1 MRRTA
6 LLVLVA
12 TCVLAVSSAGSAAG
26 WQQQDEGTSV
36 ETENGQ
42 VEIGVWIEVDIP
54 RVSEPDTN
62 PANPSTPPCYF
73 RQGNYAELNA
83 WLENDYVIAPDPDE
97 TYVLKLCKT
106 EAGKQLATFWVYQPA
121 PPKEPPPPSLK
132 ETTRLRNEAWGQVT
146 IPQPTTRTAPGEI
159 AIVQLPTYVWVPAAA
174 RASVSE
180 TVTTTLDGHELT
192 LTATASPR
200 RLGFL
205 RVAMGDGSTLWCD
218 AEDVVAF
225 DPARDPLNQLSN
237 CFHYYRYS
245 SVNQP
250 DLRYQVALTAYW
262 DVSVA
267 CVFNDGACT
276 NPPPAV
282 PTQVLTAPSHAIAV
296 AEIQALADPA

>member
-54 RVSEPDTN
+54 GVSEPDTN

-282 PTQVLTAPSHAIAV
+282 PTQVLTAPPHAIAV

>member
-1 MRRTA
+1 MRLTA
-6 LLVLVA
+6 LLVSAA
-12 TCVLAVSSAGSAAG
+12 TSVLAVFSAGSAAG

-54 RVSEPDTN
+54 GVSEPDTN

-83 WLENDYVIAPDPDE
+83 WLENDYVSAPDPDE
-97 TYVLKLCKT
+97 TYVLKLCQT
-106 EAGKQLATFWVYQPA
+106 QAGTQLVTFWVYQPA
-121 PPKEPPPPSLK
+121 PPQEPPSPSLK
-132 ETTRLRNEAWGQVT
+132 ETTRLRNEAWGQMT

-159 AIVQLPTYVWVPAAA
+159 AIVQLPTYVWVPPAD
-174 RASVSE
+174 RAPVSE

-192 LTATASPR
+192 LTATATPR

-225 DPARDPLNQLSN
+225 DPARDPLNQPSN

-245 SVNQP
+245 SVDQP

-267 CVFNDGACT
+267 CVFNGGACT

-282 PTQVLTAPSHAIAV
+282 PTQVLTAPPHAIAV